1 MSQPSNDAVRN
12 QVIQL
17 SLDDIMSLRVAVLR
31 QGTPVTTCDYPE
43 DLYDDVVHLGIKRE
57 GVVVATSTWFSK
69 QCPQTPG
76 ESAIQLKGMA
86 VDTRLQGEGLGALLI
101 RAGVEL
107 AIERGAQV
115 VWARARDSAMG
126 FYEQC
131 SFTSVG
137 EQFIDG
143 PTAMPH
149 HIVIRRL

>member
-1 MSQPSNDAVRN
+1 MNSQSDNSADD
-12 QVIQL
+12 QVVHLPL
-17 SLDDIMSLRVAVLR
+17 SDIMALRVAVLR

-43 DLYDDVVHLGIKRE
+43 DLYDDAIHLGIKRG
-57 GVVVATSTWFSK
+57 GVVVATSTWFAK
-69 QCPQTPG
+69 ECPE
-76 ESAIQLKGMA
+76 ESSRFAVQLKGMA

-101 RAGVEL
+101 DAGITHAV
-107 AIERGAQV
+107 ARGADL

-131 SFTSVG
+131 GFTSVG

-149 HIVIRRL
+149 HIVIRRI